1 MVERLQKHLN
11 KMKHSL
17 QLHVH
22 GEKAFMFPDTLF
34 SQVTCRKWYSV
45 NVPGVSKSG
54 LLIKS
59 SSLEISKLRHYFT
72 KI

>member
-1 MVERLQKHLN
+1 MVEGLQKHLN
-11 KMKHSL
+11 MMKYSL

-34 SQVTCRKWYSV
+34 CQVTCKKWYSV

-54 LLIKS
+54 LLIKALR
-59 SSLEISKLRHYFT
+59 LEISKLQNYFT

>member
-1 MVERLQKHLN
+1 MVEGLQKHLN
-11 KMKHSL
+11 KMKYSL

-22 GEKAFMFPDTLF
+22 GEKAFMFPGTLF
-34 SQVTCRKWYSV
+34 FQVTYKKWYSV

-59 SSLEISKLRHYFT
+59 SRLEISEF
-72 KI
+72 